1 MSEDKKRAPRRLP
14 FDDELEFFIRD
25 APAEALRDLA
35 VRVAKET
42 RMREMSARRL
52 PLLDQEP
59 KA

>member
-14 FDDELEFFIRD
+14 FQDELELHLRYGSD
-25 APAEALRDLA
+25 DEVEGVLRRAEKEMGLRKLL
-35 VRVAKET
+35 
-42 RMREMSARRL
+42 ARRL

>member
-14 FDDELEFFIRD
+14 FQDELEFHIR
-25 APAEALRDLA
+25 EASTQELIDLA

-42 RMREMSARRL
+42 RMRKMSARRL

-59 KA
+59 K